1 MILEYWKRISFWK
14 SWNALKCPTK
24 VDLKHFLW
32 SFFDYCSSTAA
43 FSKIF
48 SVAEVPAG
56 WAEYQ
61 NQYAGIVEQFYYIF
75 SKPFPVLWL
84 YQQTQQSS
92 KYFALYEELGNS
104 VLVLPMV
111 TPLRSETELLGGSQL
126 WPLNGS
132 SGKAPSPR
140 FASSLTGVQPQH
152 SGFWLKALIK

>member
-1 MILEYWKRISFWK
+1 MH
-14 SWNALKCPTK
+14 WNALQKLIWSIFCEVFLTIA
-24 VDLKHFLW
+24 VAQLHFLK
-32 SFFDYCSSTAA
+32 
-43 FSKIF
+43 FSQWLR
-48 SVAEVPAG
+48 SLLGG
-56 WAEYQ
+56 WAELQ

-152 SGFWLKALIK
+152 SGFWLKALIR